1 MSEQIPLLAQ
11 YERIKAE
18 YSDAILFFRLGDF
31 YEMFNG
37 DAIEASAILNLTLT
51 HRQDAPMCGVPWHAA
66 RAYIGRLLKAGKK
79 VAICE
84 QLNPPGRGK
93 GIIERGVVE
102 VISPGTVL
110 DEDYLDSGSDNYL
123 LALGV
128 FQKQGADFVAMAWIS
143 PSTAEF
149 RAASFPAG
157 DIDLLRRELGR
168 LSPRE
173 ILVRQSSLQNLNVA
187 AVLDEHPLVMLNRF
201 PDWVFN
207 LEQGRRSLL
216 AHFNTLS
223 MSGFGFAED
232 DPALAAAGAILDY
245 LRESYKSGISHIQS
259 LRSAEDG
266 DFVSID
272 DSSQRN
278 LEIVRNLRDGSKAY
292 SLLDTVDFTKT
303 AMGARALRRRLLQPL
318 RSLAAI
324 NARLDSVDILHHE
337 QRILDRVRAVL
348 GSCLDIERLVS
359 RLSMDKAG
367 PRDIIAIRDTL
378 MHAVAIDAL
387 FAENPSLFATLVLGK
402 DVQDKNGFLLLTAY
416 IQAALMDEPALSCI
430 DGPVIRDGFD
440 EGLDRL
446 RTLKNSAQ
454 LVLEAYLEEERNKT
468 GIQNLRLKY
477 NKIIGYHIELSKL
490 AAKDVPSHF
499 IRRQSVLN
507 AERFTTARLGEL
519 EGDIMSAADRIVSL
533 EKELFASAKDE
544 VKKYIPM
551 LSALALALADLDCSS
566 SSAYCAAFRS
576 YTRPLVE
583 ESLALDIRA
592 GRHAVVE
599 AHLGGGQF
607 IPNDLL
613 LEGNLLSFAL
623 LTGPNMAG
631 KSTYLR
637 QNAIIVLLAQAGLFV
652 PAEHA
657 RIGLCDKLFCRV
669 GAQDNLA
676 RGESTFLLEMHETAS
691 ILNNATQ
698 ASLVIMDEV
707 GRGTGTQDGLSI
719 AWAVSEYMLDTL
731 SCRTL
736 FATHYHELTELR
748 HRKLFDISMSV
759 EEREGDVVF
768 LKRVVEGPAAGSY
781 GIHVAGLAGIPRSV
795 LQRAESLRAMFA
807 VREKNEAGNGD
818 NFIPRIE
825 SRIPDPGFL
834 FVNED
839 IVLDEIRNLEI
850 NSMTPLEALAR
861 LAALK
866 KNLVAEKSRGAEKK
880 NK

>member
-11 YERIKAE
+11 HERIKAE
-18 YSDAILFFRLGDF
+18 YTDAILFFRLGDF

-37 DAIEASAILNLTLT
+37 DALEASAILNLTLT
-51 HRQDAPMCGVPWHAA
+51 HRQQAPMCGVPWHAS
-66 RAYIGRLLKAGKK
+66 RSYIGRLLKAGKK

-84 QLNPPGRGK
+84 QLNPAGRGK
-93 GIIERGVVE
+93 GIIERGVIE

-110 DEDYLDSGSDNYL
+110 DEDYLDSSTDNYL
-123 LALGV
+123 LSLGV
-128 FQKQGADFVAMAWIS
+128 FQKQGIDLIAMSWIS
-143 PSTAEF
+143 PSTGEF
-149 RAASFPAG
+149 RATSFPAQ
-157 DIDLLRRELGR
+157 DRDLLRRELGR

-173 ILVRQSSLQNLNVA
+173 LLVRQSSLENAIVA
-187 AVLDEHPLVMLNRF
+187 SVLSEHPLVMLNRS

-216 AHFNTLS
+216 AHFNTLG
-223 MSGFGFAED
+223 MSGFGFSED
-232 DPALAAAGAILDY
+232 DPALAAAGALIDY
-245 LRESYKSGISHIQS
+245 LRESYKTGISHISS
-259 LRSAEDG
+259 LRAAEDG
-266 DFVSID
+266 EFVSID

-278 LEIVRNLRDGSKAY
+278 LEIVRNLRDGSKSY

-324 NARLDSVDILHHE
+324 DARLDSVETLYRE
-337 QRILDRVRAVL
+337 QRVLERVRGIL

-359 RLSMDKAG
+359 RLSMDKAS
-367 PRDIIAIRDTL
+367 PRDILAIRDTL
-378 MHAVAIDAL
+378 VHANAVDAL
-387 FAENPSLFATLVLGK
+387 FSENPALFSALVLFRNPE
-402 DVQDKNGFLLLTAY
+402 DREASALLSAY
-416 IQAALMDEPALSCI
+416 IQSSILDEPAMSSA

-440 EGLDRL
+440 PALDKL
-446 RTLKNSAQ
+446 RTLKDSAQ
-454 LVLEAYLEEERNKT
+454 LVLEAYLEEERRDT
-468 GIQNLRLKY
+468 GLQNLKIKY

-490 AAKDVPSHF
+490 AAKDAPAHF

-507 AERFTTARLGEL
+507 AERFTTVRLGEL
-519 EGDIMSAADRIVSL
+519 EGDILGAADRIVSL
-533 EKELFASAKDE
+533 EKELFAGIRLE

-551 LSALALALADLDCSS
+551 LSSLAASVSDLDCAA
-566 SSAYCAAFRS
+566 SSAYCASFRS
-576 YTRPLVE
+576 YARPVMD
-583 ESLALDIRA
+583 ESLRLDIRA

-599 AHLGGGQF
+599 AHLGKSQF
-607 IPNDLL
+607 IPNDVA
-613 LEGNLLSFAL
+613 LEGSGKSFAL

-652 PAEHA
+652 PAESA
-657 RIGLCDKLFCRV
+657 RIGICDKIFCRV

-691 ILNNATQ
+691 ILNNATE

-748 HRKLFDISMSV
+748 HEKLFDISMAV
-759 EEREGDVVF
+759 EERSGDVVF

-781 GIHVAGLAGIPRSV
+781 GIHVAGLAGIPQSV
-795 LQRAESLRAMFA
+795 IARAESLRAMFA
-807 VREKNEAGNGD
+807 VREKKEAGSGEF
-818 NFIPRIE
+818 FIPRPE
-825 SRIPDPGFL
+825 ERAPDPGFL
-834 FVNED
+834 FVKED
-839 IVLDEIRNLEI
+839 LVLDEIRNLAI
-850 NSMTPLEALAR
+850 NSMTPLDALAR
-861 LAALK
+861 LAALQ
-866 KNLVAEKSRGAEKK
+866 KNLAPDRSRDLKK
-880 NK
+880 EPR